1 MAKGKFEYWLTE
13 EGLLLLKGWA
23 RRGLTDEQMASNMG
37 IRASTLY
44 DWKNRFPEIS
54 EALKEGKEVVDLVVE
69 NALLKRA
76 MGYSYTEDKY
86 VMTPLNE
93 TEYAVELDKHMKTY
107 KFDHPD
113 ATDEEIREEMR
124 KFPRV
129 KKVLVESKTKE
140 VAPDTT
146 AQIFWLKNRRPD
158 LWRDVQK
165 IEHSGEINNPY
176 AGLSTDELRKLIKSG

>member
-146 AQIFWLKNRRPD
+146 AQIFWLKNRKSD
-158 LWRDVQK
+158 KWRDK
-165 IEHSGEINNPY
+165 PGYEDTSELDKLDSILK
-176 AGLSTDELRKLIKSG
+176 GLKDNAAHQ

>member
-54 EALKEGKEVVDLVVE
+54 EALKEGKEVVDIMVE
-69 NALLKRA
+69 NALVKRA
-76 MGYSYTEDKY
+76 LGYSYTEDKY
-86 VMTPLNE
+86 VMMPLSE
-93 TEYAVELDKHMKTY
+93 TEYAVELDKHMKVY
-107 KFDHPD
+107 KYDHPD
-113 ATDEEIREEMR
+113 ATDEDIRDETR
-124 KFPRV
+124 NFPKF

-165 IEHSGEINNPY
+165 IEHTGEIKNPF
-176 AGLSTDELRKLIKSG
+176 AELSTDELRKLIESG